1 MVGTIMAKPRKRGK
15 PKAKGKGKSNP
26 KEAIV
31 LIPLTYNDGSKV
43 PEETLLDIFEEIYAA
58 FHGWTNE
65 GTVKGAYQ
73 MQTGQKQVEE
83 LLKVSVVLDPSHI
96 PELEA
101 MVSAWCAKLGQETML
116 LKIADYTIKFVPP
129 RKETEEP

>member
-1 MVGTIMAKPRKRGK
+1 MAKPRKRGK
-15 PKAKGKGKSNP
+15 SKAKGKGKSSP

-43 PEETLLDIFEEIYAA
+43 PQDILLGIFEEIYTA

-65 GTVKGAYQ
+65 GTVKGAYR
-73 MQTGQKQVEE
+73 MQTGQKQVED
-83 LLKVSVVLDPSHI
+83 LLKVSVVLDPSQVS
-96 PELEA
+96 ELEA
-101 MVSAWCAKLGQETML
+101 MVSAWCAKLGQEAML
-116 LKIADYTIKFVPP
+116 VKIADYTIKFVPP

>member
-1 MVGTIMAKPRKRGK
+1 MTKPRKRGK
-15 PKAKGKGKSNP
+15 SKARGKGKGNP

-43 PEETLLDIFEEIYAA
+43 PQDVLLGIFEEIYVA

-73 MQTGQKQVEE
+73 MKTGQKQGED
-83 LLKVSVVLDPSHI
+83 LLKVSVVMDPSQV

-101 MVSAWCAKLGQETML
+101 MVSAWCARLGQETML

-129 RKETEEP
+129 RRETKEP